1 MPEPEM
7 FDEINALVGAI
18 GKAFDMTV
26 DDTVKAIEA
35 GHVSLSMKSD
45 AGGQNYVEVNYRGRI
60 AQIFQGAIR
69 HAPSA
74 AAG

>member
-1 MPEPEM
+1 MSEPEM
-7 FDEINALVGAI
+7 FDQINALVGAI

-35 GHVSLSMKSD
+35 GQVSLSMKTD
-45 AGGQNYVEVNYRGRI
+45 AGGQNYVEVDYRGRT
-60 AQIFQGAIR
+60 AQIFHGAIR

-74 AAG
+74 TAG